1 MPTNARSVPVI
12 ISKAP
17 PKPSATVTRGCNGS
31 FSSGPLYLSSVV
43 LMSSVVGLNVGVL
56 DVEDVEE
63 LVVLVVKPED
73 SVDFGAALELV
84 LDSIETVMSETF
96 GLSAVFVVSSSSLF
110 LLSEVGK
117 VETAPSPSWPTVA
130 EDLIESEGP
139 CVSG

>member
-12 ISKAP
+12 ISRAP

-31 FSSGPLYLSSVV
+31 FSSGALYLSSVV

-56 DVEDVEE
+56 DAEDVEE

-73 SVDFGAALELV
+73 TVDFGAAL
-84 LDSIETVMSETF
+84 DSIEIVMSESF
-96 GLSAVFVVSSSSLF
+96 GLSAVLVGSSSSLF
-110 LLSEVGK
+110 LLSDVGE
-117 VETAPSPSWPTVA
+117 VETAPSTSWPTVA
-130 EDLIESEGP
+130 EGLIESEGP